1 MNKKMLYR
9 ILIYIAGLLTLAL
22 GIILNTKAGLGVSP
36 IISISYSISE
46 ITKTNFGNMTFVLYG
61 VFVLIEFKSG
71 RWNSSGNVR
80 HMWQRGR
87 FGKKLF

>member
-46 ITKTNFGNMTFVLYG
+46 ITKTHNRNRSGNTY
-61 VFVLIEFKSG
+61 SSSWS
-71 RWNSSGNVR
+71 RTSNSS
-80 HMWQRGR
+80 
-87 FGKKLF
+87 F